1 MILIN
6 IRFVGFW
13 LFLTCLLGLVACGGG
28 GGPDTSVKVPSL
40 AIMLVDSAESVVSD
54 RSLSATD
61 ARYLKVVARTKSGAA
76 AAFTP
81 VTITLSADS
90 AVLQPIDGQ
99 KLTDAN
105 GVALIK
111 ISPADPSQGFVLQV
125 TVSASVESTS
135 LTSTL
140 ALQFSGGGAVITG
153 SPTIDI
159 SLVDETTGA
168 TISSKALSQTSPRQ
182 LKVVLKNKAG
192 GAAAYTRVT
201 VALDSPDAVLVPS
214 SGIGFTDG
222 DGVMRMRISPT
233 STAGGGVVA
242 TATASVESVALS
254 KALDLSI
261 SAGKVNFVWPAS
273 TMPVQKGQSVNV
285 SVAVTIDNVVAPSNS
300 VPITFVSSCGPVTPS
315 PAAIDSNGNASA
327 VVLTTITGICA
338 VTASTTG
345 AVSPTF
351 NFRVTPPPTTG
362 LIFVSA
368 TPTMIYQ
375 SGSVGVNQS
384 TVKFKV
390 IDADNNPVGGTEVTA
405 SLTNTNDGITFC
417 GAPTKVTS
425 GADGTV
431 SFSVCGGT
439 VPATVQVSASL
450 SDPTAITTVSNI
462 LTVQTGLP
470 TQRFFGLSSSQPNF
484 LAGGYFTSTVNGN
497 STTITAYAADRLG
510 NPVPQ
515 GTTMVFVTEGGLIT
529 SDTGISSCV
538 ISGTTGRCSVT
549 LQGQDYRPLGSL
561 APGGDPRPG
570 RVTVLAYTDGEE
582 YFFDADFNNRQNGS
596 EPFEDLGRIYIDKDE
611 NQTFDA
617 NYTNLQTGSL
627 ENDTALSMPS
637 GSIST
642 ATCSP
647 TDIAANPGLSVE
659 GTCNGVW
666 DGFTKVRRSIVI
678 VFSGDA
684 IGQPGN
690 YDGTI
695 PAAKRTQTVSS
706 STGAI
711 TVQLADL
718 NGNPLPADATLAV
731 EVVMFDPLTGT
742 CAATLPDT
750 VIGNAREPT
759 RHTANLATCVTGDRV
774 LFVVTAGGKSSR
786 YSVTV
791 P

>member
-1 MILIN
+1 
-6 IRFVGFW
+6 
-13 LFLTCLLGLVACGGG
+13 
-28 GGPDTSVKVPSL
+28 
-40 AIMLVDSAESVVSD
+40 
-54 RSLSATD
+54 
-61 ARYLKVVARTKSGAA
+61 
-76 AAFTP
+76 
-81 VTITLSADS
+81 
-90 AVLQPIDGQ
+90 
-99 KLTDAN
+99 
-105 GVALIK
+105 
-111 ISPADPSQGFVLQV
+111 V
-125 TVSASVESTS
+125 TVT
-135 LTSTL
+135 
-140 ALQFSGGGAVITG
+140 
-153 SPTIDI
+153 
-159 SLVDETTGA
+159 
-168 TISSKALSQTSPRQ
+168 
-182 LKVVLKNKAG
+182 
-192 GAAAYTRVT
+192 
-201 VALDSPDAVLVPS
+201 LDSSQAVLVPS
-214 SGIGFTDG
+214 SGVGFTD
-222 DGVMRMRISPT
+222 DAGVMLMQISPA
-233 STAGGGVVA
+233 SVSAAGGVLA

-261 SAGKVNFVWPAS
+261 SSGTVALSGFLPAS
-273 TMPVQKGQSVNV
+273 ANVQQGQSLTV
-285 SVAVTIDNVVAPSNS
+285 SVAVQVNGETAPSNS
-300 VPITFVSSCGPVTPS
+300 VPVTFTSPCGTAVPS
-315 PAAIDSNGNASA
+315 PALVDSTGRASA
-327 VVLTTITGICA
+327 VLLTTSTGTCA
-338 VTASTTG
+338 VTAG
-345 AVSPTF
+345 AAGNVSLAG
-351 NFRVTPPPTTG
+351 NVTVIAPPTTG
-362 LIFVSA
+362 LVFVSA
-368 TPTMIYQ
+368 SPTLIYQ

-390 IDADNNPVGGTEVTA
+390 IDANNNPVGGTDVTA
-405 SLTNTNDGITFC
+405 SLTNTNDGLTFC
-417 GAPTKVTS
+417 GAPTTVTS
-425 GADGTV
+425 GSDGTV
-431 SFSVCGGT
+431 AFSVCGGT
-439 VPATVQVSASL
+439 VPATVQVKASL
-450 SDPTAITTVSNI
+450 NPPAPAITTVSNI

-470 TQRFFGLSSSQPNF
+470 TQRFFGLSTGQPNF

-515 GTTMVFVTEGGLIT
+515 GTTVVFVTEGGLIT

-611 NQTFDA
+611 NQNFDA
-617 NYTNLQTGSL
+617 SYTNLKTGSL
-627 ENDTALSMPS
+627 ESDAALSMPT
-637 GSIST
+637 GSIGTAICST
-642 ATCSP
+642 

-659 GTCNGVW
+659 QTCNGAW
-666 DGFTKVRRSIVI
+666 DGFTKVRRSIVV

-690 YDGTI
+690 YDATI

-731 EVVMFDPLTGT
+731 EVVMLDPSTGT

-759 RHTANLATCVTGDRV
+759 RHTANLATCVAGDRV
-774 LFVVTAGGKSSR
+774 QFVATAGGKSSR